1 MVGFRI
7 GMDNWFEEGVGMRIL
22 IKEGEVGWVLEE
34 VRRVG
39 NIMGI
44 IEMESN
50 IMLYYKRRINI
61 GFRIFID
68 GEWKNEWNIKV
79 ER

>member
-1 MVGFRI
+1 MIWRGSWDEDLNKGGGSWLSI
-7 GMDNWFEEGVGMRIL
+7 GGSE
-22 IKEGEVGWVLEE
+22 K
-34 VRRVG
+34 RVG

-50 IMLYYKRRINI
+50 IKLYYKWGINI